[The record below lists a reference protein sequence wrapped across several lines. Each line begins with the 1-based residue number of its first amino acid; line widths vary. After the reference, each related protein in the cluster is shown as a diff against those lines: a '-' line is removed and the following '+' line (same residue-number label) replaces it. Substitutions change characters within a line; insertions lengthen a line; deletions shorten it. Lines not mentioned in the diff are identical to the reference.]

1 MKKILIILIIMLPL
15 ISLCQVTYSYDAN
28 GNRENMKVVSMQSEE
43 ELMNRFKDSTNVMDT
58 NKFKEEVLFTEQ
70 VLESKITIFPNPTY
84 GQLRVQ
90 ITNLPEQ
97 SNAVMEVYTM
107 SGTKVLSRK
116 IEDEFT
122 VLDISDQA
130 VGDYILRIQL
140 KDKTTTVKII
150 KM

>member
-1 MKKILIILIIMLPL
+1 MLPL
-15 ISLCQVTYSYDAN
+15 ISFSQVVTFTYDAN
-28 GNRENMKVVSMQSEE
+28 GNRESMKVVAMQSEE

-97 SNAVMEVYTM
+97 NNAVMEFYTL

-140 KDKTTTVKII
+140 KDKITTVKII